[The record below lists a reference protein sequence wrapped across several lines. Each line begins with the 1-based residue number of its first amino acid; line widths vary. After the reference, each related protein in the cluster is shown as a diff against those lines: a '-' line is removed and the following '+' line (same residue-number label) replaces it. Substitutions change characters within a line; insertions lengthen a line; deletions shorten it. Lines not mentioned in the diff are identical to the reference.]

1 MQMRRTQRLENNMT
15 KLYLDNNLN
24 ETINKVSGVS
34 AEHYA
39 NVVED
44 LNYKDG
50 SNAMTE
56 CENYAVI
63 GFWDLQEDDDTFK
76 CVRFF
81 VVPDPYKRMIKNC

>member
-1 MQMRRTQRLENNMT
+1 MHS
-15 KLYLDNNLN
+15 YGNLN
-24 ETINKVSGVS
+24 ETINNFSGVS

-44 LNYKDG
+44 IHDDG
-50 SNAMTE
+50 ASNAIVN

-63 GFWDLQEDDDTFK
+63 GFWDLQEDDTFK

-81 VVPDPYKRMIKNC
+81 LAPDPYMRMIKNCEGTELYQVLYSS